1 LKEKSEDTRTG
12 DRHMVVVMI
21 CESVPSLL
29 SSFQQTLSSKY
40 SVIAVDS
47 GRECLSKYIDEKA
60 KGNQIDVLVV
70 DYQLQ
75 DLPGDI
81 IASTVRELSGN
92 KKPATNTVLICGREV
107 DKNLIDDLKSKEYII
122 ESLEKPVSTDSLLK
136 VIERAVS

>member
-1 LKEKSEDTRTG
+1 LEEESKDTRTD
-12 DRHMVVVMI
+12 DRPMAVVMI
-21 CESVPSLL
+21 CESDPSLL
-29 SSFQQTLSSKY
+29 SLFHQTLSSKY
-40 SVIAVDS
+40 SVIAVDC

-60 KGNQIDVLVV
+60 KGNKIDVLLV

-92 KKPATNTVLICGREV
+92 RKRATNTILICGREV
-107 DKNLIDDLKSKEYII
+107 DKKLIEDLKSKEYII

-136 VIERAVS
+136 VVETAS

>member
-1 LKEKSEDTRTG
+1 LDEKSRDARTG
-12 DRHMVVVMI
+12 DKHMVVVMI
-21 CESVPSLL
+21 CESDPSLL
-29 SSFQQTLSSKY
+29 SLFHKTLSSKY

-60 KGNQIDVLVV
+60 KGNKIDVLLV

-81 IASTVRELSGN
+81 VASTIRELSGN
-92 KKPATNTVLICGREV
+92 RKRATNTVLICGREV
-107 DKNLIDDLKSKEYII
+107 DKKLIEDLKSKEYII

-136 VIERAVS
+136 VIERSN

>member
-1 LKEKSEDTRTG
+1 
-12 DRHMVVVMI
+12 MVVVMI
-21 CESVPSLL
+21 CESDPSLL
-29 SSFQQTLSSKY
+29 SLFHKTLSSKY

-92 KKPATNTVLICGREV
+92 KKPATNTVLIRGREV
-107 DKNLIDDLKSKEYII
+107 DENLID
-122 ESLEKPVSTDSLLK
+122 
-136 VIERAVS
+136 

>member
-1 LKEKSEDTRTG
+1 MEEESKVTSTG

-21 CESVPSLL
+21 CESDPSLL
-29 SSFQQTLSSKY
+29 SSFQQTLSPKY
-40 SVIAVDS
+40 SVIAVNS

-60 KGNQIDVLVV
+60 KGNQIHVLLV

-92 KKPATNTVLICGREV
+92 RKRVTSTVLICGGDV
-107 DKNLIDDLKSKEYII
+107 DKKLIEDLKSKEYII
-122 ESLEKPVSTDSLLK
+122 ESIEKPVSTESLLK
-136 VIERAVS
+136 VVETAS

>member
-1 LKEKSEDTRTG
+1 
-12 DRHMVVVMI
+12 MAVVMI
-21 CESVPSLL
+21 CESDPSLL
-29 SSFQQTLSSKY
+29 SLCHQTLSSKY
-40 SVIAVDS
+40 SVIAVGC

-60 KGNQIDVLVV
+60 KGNKIDILLV

-92 KKPATNTVLICGREV
+92 RKRATNTILICGREV
-107 DKNLIDDLKSKEYII
+107 DKKLIEDLKSKEYII

-136 VIERAVS
+136 VVQTAS

>member
-1 LKEKSEDTRTG
+1 MEEKSKDTRTD
-12 DRHMVVVMI
+12 DRPMAVVMI
-21 CESVPSLL
+21 CESDPSLL
-29 SSFQQTLSSKY
+29 SLFHQTLSSKY

-60 KGNQIDVLVV
+60 KGNKIDILLV

-81 IASTVRELSGN
+81 IASIVRELSGN
-92 KKPATNTVLICGREV
+92 RKRATNTILICGREV
-107 DKNLIDDLKSKEYII
+107 DKKLIEDLKSKEYII

-136 VIERAVS
+136 VVQTAS